1 VVWWGD
7 ILQLATFG
15 RPRDSI
21 TFRYTLGPHS
31 GDGVRAIFPT
41 AYSPDGLYAVM
52 PRQPFAPFGEPPPP
66 RLPALILDAR
76 TLDPRFRLAID
87 AQRAVWVR

>member
-1 VVWWGD
+1 
-7 ILQLATFG
+7 
-15 RPRDSI
+15 
-21 TFRYTLGPHS
+21 
-31 GDGVRAIFPT
+31 
-41 AYSPDGLYAVM
+41 M